1 MSPLTTP
8 SLLELRG
15 VRKAFRRGR
24 LVAVDGVDLTVA
36 PGECVGLVGASGAG
50 KSTVARLVAG
60 LLVPDAG
67 TVVFEGADLASL
79 GRSARRL
86 VCRRLHMVFQD
97 PYASLAPYLRVGAL
111 VAEPLVIHRMANPD
125 ERRRLT
131 AEALDAVGL
140 APARY
145 LDRWPHE
152 LSGGERQRVALARGL
167 VLRPRLIVADE
178 PTAMLDPR
186 ARVGLLELM
195 ADLRALHDVS
205 YLFVTHDL
213 ALADGFCE
221 RLIVMAAGAV
231 VEEGP
236 TAEVVGRPDH
246 PATAALVAAARRL
259 QAPFTREGVAP

>member
-1 MSPLTTP
+1 MTA
-8 SLLELRG
+8 LLDVRG
-15 VRKAFRRGR
+15 VRKSFRRGR

-67 TVVFEGADLASL
+67 TVTFDGADLASL
-79 GRSARRL
+79 GRAARRRA
-86 VCRRLHMVFQD
+86 CRRLHLVFQD
-97 PYASLAPYLRVGAL
+97 PYASLAPYLRVADL
-111 VAEPLVIHRMANPD
+111 VAEPLVIHRVVPTAG
-125 ERRRLT
+125 ERRHLVD
-131 AEALDAVGL
+131 EALDAVGL
-140 APARY
+140 PPARY
-145 LDRWPHE
+145 LGRWPHE

-186 ARVGLLELM
+186 ARVGLLTLM
-195 ADLRALHDVS
+195 AELRVRHGMS

-221 RLIVMAAGAV
+221 RLVVMDRGSV
-231 VEEGP
+231 VEQGP
-236 TAEVVGRPDH
+236 AADVVGH
-246 PATAALVAAARRL
+246 PVHAATAALVAAARRL
-259 QAPFTREGVAP
+259 QAPFVPKGIAP

>member
-1 MSPLTTP
+1 MSP
-8 SLLELRG
+8 LLELRG
-15 VRKAFRRGR
+15 VRKAFRHGR
-24 LVAVDGVDLTVA
+24 LVAVDRVDISVA
-36 PGECVGLVGASGAG
+36 AGECVGLVGASGAG

-60 LLVPDAG
+60 LLAPDAG
-67 TVVFEGADLASL
+67 TVAFEGTDLASL
-79 GRSARRL
+79 GRAGRRQ

-111 VAEPLVIHRMANPD
+111 VAEPLLIHRMAESD
-125 ERRRLT
+125 ERRGMV
-131 AEALDAVGL
+131 ADALDAVGL
-140 APARY
+140 VPARY
-145 LDRWPHE
+145 VDRWPHE

-186 ARVGLLELM
+186 ARVALLELM
-195 ADLRALHDVS
+195 ADVRALHDVA

-221 RLIVMAAGAV
+221 RLVVMAHGVV

-236 TAEVVGRPDH
+236 PAEVVGRPRH
-246 PATAALVAAARRL
+246 PATTALVSAARRL
-259 QAPFTREGVAP
+259 QAPFAPQGVTS